1 MNEIFNLGVCELS
14 ELYKKKEIKPSEVL
28 SLLLEEIYR
37 KDKEIHSY
45 LYINQEAIEEAKK
58 VDEKIAKGE
67 NLKELEGIPISIK
80 DNICTKGMPT
90 TCASKILENF
100 IPPYD
105 ATVIERLKEKG
116 AIIIGKTNMDEFAFG
131 SSTENS
137 AFGPT
142 KNPYNFERVPGGSS
156 GGSTASVASNLCFA
170 SLGSDTGGS
179 IRQPSAF
186 CGVVGMKPTYGR
198 VSRYGLV
205 AFASSLDQIGPITK
219 NVKDNALL
227 LKIISGKD
235 KMDSTSV
242 DIEVCDYLDFL
253 NKDLNKLKIGI
264 PKEYFIEG
272 IDKEIKEK
280 IFEIL
285 KILENQGMIVEEI
298 SLPHTDYGIATYYI
312 IATAEASSNLARFDG
327 VKYGYRSKS
336 YKNLI
341 EMYMK
346 TRCEGFGEEVK
357 RRIILGTFVLSS
369 GYYEA
374 YYLKAQKVRTLIKSD
389 FEQAFKKV
397 DIILTPTT
405 PELPFKLGEKKDEPL
420 KMYLSDIFTVNVNLT
435 GLPAIS
441 IPCGFSSD
449 KLPIGVQFISPYFKE
464 EILLNLSY
472 KLENE
477 LKGGDK

>member
-156 GGSTASVASNLCFA
+156 GGSAASVASNLCFA

-346 TRCEGFGEEVK
+346 TRGEGFGEEVK
-357 RRIILGTFVLSS
+357 RRIILGTYVLSS

-441 IPCGFSSD
+441 IPCGFSSY

>member
-1 MNEIFNLGVCELS
+1 MSEILKLGICELQ
-14 ELYKKKEIKPSEVL
+14 ELYKKKEVKPSEVL
-28 SLLLEEIYR
+28 LLLYEEIYR

-45 LYINQEAIEEAKK
+45 LYINEKAIDEAKK

-67 NLKELEGIPISIK
+67 NLRELEGIPISIK

-105 ATVIERLKEKG
+105 ATVIERLKKKG

-142 KNPYNFERVPGGSS
+142 KNPYDFERVPGGSS
-156 GGSTASVASNLCFA
+156 GGSTASVSANLCFA

-186 CGVVGMKPTYGR
+186 CGVVGIKPTYGR
-198 VSRYGLV
+198 VSRYGLI

-242 DIEVCDYLDFL
+242 DIEVCDYFEFL
-253 NKDLNKLKIGI
+253 NRDLNGLKIGI

-272 IDKEIKEK
+272 IDKEIKER

-285 KILENQGMIVEEI
+285 KILENQGMIIEEI

-327 VKYGYRSKS
+327 VKYGYRSKN

-346 TRCEGFGEEVK
+346 TRGEGFGQEVK
-357 RRIILGTFVLSS
+357 RRIILGTYVLSS

-374 YYLKAQKVRTLIKSD
+374 YYLKAQKVRTLIKND

-405 PELPFKLGEKKDEPL
+405 PELPFKLGEKKDDPL
-420 KMYLSDIFTVNVNLT
+420 KMYLSDIFTVNVNLS
-435 GLPAIS
+435 GLPAINLPS
-441 IPCGFSSD
+441 GFSSN

-472 KLENE
+472 KLESE
-477 LKGGDK
+477 LKRSQK

>member
-1 MNEIFNLGVCELS
+1 MEILKLGIFQLK
-14 ELYKKKEIKPSEVL
+14 ELYKKKEVKPSEVV
-28 SLLLEEIYR
+28 SLLLEEIYN

-45 LYINQEAIEEAKK
+45 LYINEKAVDQAKK
-58 VDEKIAKGE
+58 IDEKIEKGE
-67 NLKELEGIPISIK
+67 DLKELEGIPISIK
-80 DNICTKGMPT
+80 DNICTKGIPT

-105 ATVIERLKEKG
+105 ATVIERLKNAG

-142 KNPYNFERVPGGSS
+142 KNPYDLNRVPGGSS
-156 GGSTASVASNLCFA
+156 GGSAASVACNLAFA

-198 VSRYGLV
+198 VSRYGLI

-242 DIEVCDYLDFL
+242 DIQVPDYESLL
-253 NKDLNKLKIGI
+253 NEEFKNFKIGI

-272 IDKEIKEK
+272 IDKEIKDK
-280 IFEIL
+280 IFDIL
-285 KILENQGMIVEEI
+285 SLLEEEKVIIEEI
-298 SLPHTDYGIATYYI
+298 SLPHTSYGIATYYI

-327 VKYGYRSKS
+327 VKYGYRSKN
-336 YKNLI
+336 YENLM

-346 TRCEGFGEEVK
+346 TRGEGFGDEVK
-357 RRIILGTFVLSS
+357 RRIILGTYVLSS
-369 GYYEA
+369 GYYQA
-374 YYLKAQKVRTLIKSD
+374 YYLKGQKVRTLIKND
-389 FEQAFKKV
+389 FENAFKKV
-397 DIILTPTT
+397 DIIITPTT
-405 PELPFKLGEKKDEPL
+405 PELPFKIGEKKDEPL
-420 KMYLSDIFTVNVNLT
+420 KMYLSDIFTVNVNLS
-435 GLPAIS
+435 GLPGLNLPI
-441 IPCGFSSD
+441 GFSSSN
-449 KLPIGVQFISPYFKE
+449 LPIGLQIISWYFKE
-464 EILLNLSY
+464 ENIL
-472 KLENE
+472 KLALLIENK
-477 LKGGDK
+477 LKRS

>member
-346 TRCEGFGEEVK
+346 TRGEGFGEEVK

>member
-1 MNEIFNLGVCELS
+1 MEILKLGIFQLK
-14 ELYKKKEIKPSEVL
+14 ELYKKKEVKPSEVV

-37 KDKEIHSY
+37 RDKDIHSY
-45 LYINQEAIEEAKK
+45 LYINEKAIDQAKR
-58 VDEKIAKGE
+58 VDEKIEKGE
-67 NLKELEGIPISIK
+67 DLKELEGIPISIK
-80 DNICTKGMPT
+80 DNICTKGIPT

-142 KNPYNFERVPGGSS
+142 RNPHNLERVPGGSS

-186 CGVVGMKPTYGR
+186 CGVVGIKPTYGR
-198 VSRYGLV
+198 VSRYGLI

-242 DIEVCDYLDFL
+242 DIEVCDYLEFL
-253 NKDLNKLKIGI
+253 NKDLGKLKIGI
-264 PKEYFIEG
+264 PKEYFVGG
-272 IDKEIKEK
+272 IDKEIREK

-285 KILENQGMIVEEI
+285 KILEERGMIIEEI

-327 VKYGYRSKS
+327 VKYGYRSKN
-336 YKNLI
+336 YENLM

-346 TRCEGFGEEVK
+346 TRGEGFGEEVK
-357 RRIILGTFVLSS
+357 RRIILGTYVLSS

-374 YYLKAQKVRTLIKSD
+374 YYLKAQKVRTLIKND

-405 PELPFKLGEKKDEPL
+405 PELPFKLGEKKDDPL

-435 GLPAIS
+435 GLPAIN
-441 IPCGFSSD
+441 IPCSFSSN

>member
-1 MNEIFNLGVCELS
+1 METLKLS
-14 ELYKKKEIKPSEVL
+14 IWQLRELYKKKEVKPSEVVM
-28 SLLLEEIYR
+28 SLIEEIYK

-45 LYINQEAIEEAKK
+45 LYINEKAIEQAKK
-58 VDEKIAKGE
+58 VDEKIAKSE
-67 NLKELEGIPISIK
+67 NLRELEGIPISIK
-80 DNICTKGMPT
+80 DNICTKGIPT
-90 TCASKILENF
+90 TCASKILQNF

-105 ATVIERLKEKG
+105 ATVIERLKNAG

-142 KNPYNFERVPGGSS
+142 KNPFDLNRVPGGSS

-219 NVKDNALL
+219 NVRDNTIL

-235 KMDSTSV
+235 KKDSTSV
-242 DIEVCDYLDFL
+242 NIEVPDYEKHLGEEIK
-253 NKDLNKLKIGI
+253 NLKIGV

-272 IDKEIKEK
+272 IDREIKEK
-280 IFEIL
+280 IFKVL
-285 KILENQGMIVEEI
+285 KLLEKEGAIIEEI
-298 SLPHTDYGIATYYI
+298 TLPHTSYGIATYYI

-327 VKYGYRSKS
+327 VKYGYRSKN
-336 YKNLI
+336 YKNLF
-341 EMYMK
+341 EMYTK
-346 TRCEGFGEEVK
+346 TRGEGFGEEVK
-357 RRIILGTFVLSS
+357 RRIILGTYVLSS

-374 YYLKAQKVRTLIKSD
+374 YYLKAQKVRTLIKKD
-389 FEQAFKKV
+389 FELAFEKV
-397 DIILTPTT
+397 DVIITPTT
-405 PELPFKLGEKKDEPL
+405 PELPFKIGEKKDNPL
-420 KMYLSDIFTVNVNLT
+420 KMYLSDIFTVNVNLS
-435 GLPAIS
+435 GLPAIN
-441 IPCGFSSD
+441 IPIGFSLN
-449 KLPIGVQFISPYFKE
+449 KLPIGLQIIGNFFKE
-464 EILLNLSY
+464 EEILKVGYVIEKNIKEEKY
-472 KLENE
+472 E
-477 LKGGDK
+477 

>member
-1 MNEIFNLGVCELS
+1 MEILKLGVYELR
-14 ELYKKKEIKPSEVL
+14 ELYRKKEVKVSEVVE
-28 SLLLEEIYR
+28 SLIEEIYK
-37 KDKEIHSY
+37 KDKELHSY
-45 LYINQEAIEEAKK
+45 LYINERAIEEAKR
-58 VDEKIAKGE
+58 VDERIEKGE
-67 NLKELEGIPISIK
+67 DLRELEGIPISIK

-105 ATVIERLKEKG
+105 ATVIEKLKNAG

-142 KNPYNFERVPGGSS
+142 KNPFDLERVPGGSS
-156 GGSTASVASNLCFA
+156 GGSACSVSANLCFA

-179 IRQPSAF
+179 IRQPASF

-219 NVKDNALL
+219 NVRDNALI

-242 DIEVCDYLDFL
+242 DVEIGDYENFDGLDIK
-253 NKDLNKLKIGI
+253 NLKIGI

-272 IDKEIKEK
+272 IDNEIKEK
-280 IFEIL
+280 IFEVIKL
-285 KILENQGMIVEEI
+285 IEKEGVIIEEI
-298 SLPHTDYGIATYYI
+298 SLPHTSYGIATYYI

-327 VKYGYRSKS
+327 VKYGFRSKN
-336 YKNLI
+336 YKNLY
-341 EMYMK
+341 EMYTK
-346 TRCEGFGEEVK
+346 TRGEGFGEEVK
-357 RRIILGTFVLSS
+357 RRIILGTYVLSS

-374 YYLKAQKVRTLIKSD
+374 YYLKAQKVRTLIKND
-389 FEQAFKKV
+389 FEKAFCKV
-397 DIILTPTT
+397 DVIITPTT
-405 PELPFKLGEKKDEPL
+405 PELPFKIGEKKDDPL
-420 KMYLSDIFTVNVNLT
+420 KMYLSDIFTVNVNLS
-435 GLPAIS
+435 GLPGINV
-441 IPCGFSSD
+441 PVGFSSK
-449 KLPIGVQFISPYFKE
+449 KLPIGLHIIGNYFKE
-464 EILLNLSY
+464 DIILKVALLIENLIKRS
-472 KLENE
+472 
-477 LKGGDK
+477 

>member
-1 MNEIFNLGVCELS
+1 MGILKLGVYELR
-14 ELYKKKEIKPSEVL
+14 ELYRKKEVKVSEVVE
-28 SLLLEEIYR
+28 SLIEEIYK
-37 KDKEIHSY
+37 KDKELHSY
-45 LYINQEAIEEAKK
+45 LYINEKAIEEAKK
-58 VDEKIAKGE
+58 VDERIEKGE
-67 NLKELEGIPISIK
+67 DLRELEGIPISIK

-105 ATVIERLKEKG
+105 ATVIEKLKDAG

-142 KNPYNFERVPGGSS
+142 KNPFDLERVPGGSS
-156 GGSTASVASNLCFA
+156 GGSACSVSANLCFA

-179 IRQPSAF
+179 IRQPASF

-219 NVKDNALL
+219 NVRDNALI

-235 KMDSTSV
+235 RMDSTSV
-242 DIEVCDYLDFL
+242 DVEVGDYENFDGLDIK
-253 NKDLNKLKIGI
+253 NLKIGI

-272 IDKEIKEK
+272 IDNEIKEK
-280 IFEIL
+280 IFEVIKL
-285 KILENQGMIVEEI
+285 IEKEGPIIEEI
-298 SLPHTDYGIATYYI
+298 SLPHTSYGIATYYI

-327 VKYGYRSKS
+327 VKYGFRSKN
-336 YKNLI
+336 YKNLY
-341 EMYMK
+341 EMYTK
-346 TRCEGFGEEVK
+346 TRGEGFGEEVK
-357 RRIILGTFVLSS
+357 RRIILGTYVLSS

-389 FEQAFKKV
+389 FERAFCKV
-397 DIILTPTT
+397 DVIITPTT
-405 PELPFKLGEKKDEPL
+405 PELPFKIGEKKDDPL
-420 KMYLSDIFTVNVNLT
+420 KMYLSDIFTVNVNLS
-435 GLPAIS
+435 GLPGINV
-441 IPCGFSSD
+441 PVGFSSK
-449 KLPIGVQFISPYFKE
+449 KLPIGLQIIGNYFKE
-464 EILLNLSY
+464 DIILKVALLIENLIKRS
-472 KLENE
+472 
-477 LKGGDK
+477 